1 LLVYDS
7 AQQRS
12 ALVEELRDVVRYRH
26 LLTEL
31 VARNVKTRYKRSV
44 LGVVWTML
52 NPLVMMTILA
62 VVFSNLFRV
71 SIEHYS
77 VYLLSALVIWGFFA
91 QTTSSVMSEL
101 VWGGSLLTRIHVPP
115 AIFALSGLGTC
126 LVNLLLALVPLGLI
140 MVATGVPLT
149 PALLFIPVPI
159 ICTSMFALGVGL
171 VLSRL
176 AVLFADVVHMWEILL
191 TAWMYATPIIYPPEI
206 IPDEYRWLFLLNPV
220 YHLLAAFRAP
230 IYDGRLPEADT
241 VLLAVLSSTF
251 ALLAGWWYFARKAH
265 EFAYRI

>member
-1 LLVYDS
+1 V
-7 AQQRS
+7 
-12 ALVEELRDVVRYRH
+12 
-26 LLTEL
+26 
-31 VARNVKTRYKRSV
+31 
-44 LGVVWTML
+44 
-52 NPLVMMTILA
+52 
-62 VVFSNLFRV
+62 
-71 SIEHYS
+71 
-77 VYLLSALVIWGFFA
+77 
-91 QTTSSVMSEL
+91 
-101 VWGGSLLTRIHVPP
+101 
-115 AIFALSGLGTC
+115 
-126 LVNLLLALVPLGLI
+126 
-140 MVATGVPLT
+140 
-149 PALLFIPVPI
+149 
-159 ICTSMFALGVGL
+159 FALGVGL